1 MEKDNQTDDQFISL
15 RDEEGNDT
23 EFEIIMY
30 FENEGTEY
38 AVLYP
43 VDGLTGDEALIFKV
57 TEEGEE
63 AIFENLSDEE
73 FEIAAKIYEELIEKE

>member
-1 MEKDNQTDDQFISL
+1 MENDKFISL
-15 RDEEGNDT
+15 KDEDGNDT

-43 VDGLTGDEALIFKV
+43 IDGSTGDEALIFKV
-57 TEEGEE
+57 IEEGEE

-73 FEIAAKIYEELIEKE
+73 FKIAAKIYEELVESE